1 MNLDD
6 PKLTAYA
13 LGEITDPA
21 ERSEIETWLAAHPEG
36 QGHVAEIRELAS
48 FLSENLH
55 ASSIGLTAAQ
65 REEILHPDKIIPLPT
80 ARRNWSIV
88 ALTALAACLA
98 AAPLLPWAE
107 LLRLRDSS
115 APNVAINDK
124 PMRLQMP
131 TNEPTPSVA
140 PKKELLSGEMVA
152 TEAGQFDAAAPA
164 AVSAP
169 HLQNEQIDE
178 VKLKSQISRSPIV
191 ADAAPASA
199 LLTRETAHAIAGFT
213 AGWSQVVASERRGD
227 LAKSAADS
235 RSASLAFADKDGAP
249 REAFNTEA
257 YDSIAENDFLSAKE
271 NPLST
276 FSIDVDTASYANV
289 RRFLNDGQLPPK
301 GAVRIEELLNY
312 FTYDY
317 APPTGDAPFSTN
329 LEVADCPW
337 QPDHRL
343 VRIGLKGREIPAA
356 DRKPANLVFL
366 IDVSGSM
373 DEPNKLPLLK
383 QSLRLLVDQLAEND
397 RVAIAVYA
405 GSSGLV
411 LESTSN
417 KMAIRAAL
425 ENLQPGGSTN
435 GASGIRLAYEQAV
448 AHFQKDGVNRVILA
462 TDGDFNV
469 GVTSQSDLVDLIT
482 DKAKSGVFLSVLGF
496 GTGNVKDSTMEKL
509 ADKGNGNYAYID
521 SLREGKKVLVE
532 QMGGTLITIAKDVK
546 IQVEFN
552 PNVVSSYRLIGYEN
566 RALKK
571 EDFNND
577 KKDAGEIG
585 SGHTVT
591 ALYEVVPTNDAK
603 PSSSVDPLRYQ
614 SNSGGKKTESSS
626 SAIAGQLSEMLT
638 VKLRYK
644 QLVGDVSQKL
654 EFPLH
659 DDGKKLAA
667 ASTDFRFASA
677 VAEFAQLIRQSEHRQ
692 LASWDATIARANDAK
707 GEDRGGYRAEFIE
720 LVKKARDLTRHNDS

>member
-6 PKLTAYA
+6 PKITAYA
-13 LGEITDPA
+13 LGELTDPA
-21 ERSEIETWLAAHPEG
+21 ELRKIETWLAAHPEG
-36 QGHVAEIRELAS
+36 RAHLAETQELAS

-55 ASSIGLTAAQ
+55 ATSIGLTDGQ
-65 REEILHPDKIIPLPT
+65 REKILAQDKVIPMPV

-88 ALTALAACLA
+88 ALAALAACLA

-107 LLRLRDSS
+107 LLRLRESS

-124 PMRLQMP
+124 PMTIQMP
-131 TNEPTPSVA
+131 Q
-140 PKKELLSGEMVA
+140 
-152 TEAGQFDAAAPA
+152 EAGKLKRENSADFEAPA
-164 AVSAP
+164 LTSSAIP
-169 HLQNEQIDE
+169 LDIA
-178 VKLKSQISRSPIV
+178 PP
-191 ADAAPASA
+191 APAK
-199 LLTRETAHAIAGFT
+199 
-213 AGWSQVVASERRGD
+213 QQPQ
-227 LAKSAADS
+227 
-235 RSASLAFADKDGAP
+235 FAVAP
-249 REAFNTEA
+249 REPKALDDKNQAFGRALSSKISQSDHLSAATGLEKPIIEKLPATNAPRSQMIMDLAGISPLGKNTDSFNTEA

-317 APPTGDAPFSTN
+317 APPSGDAPFSTN

-417 KMAIRAAL
+417 KMAIRDAL

-435 GASGIRLAYEQAV
+435 GASGIKLAYEQAV
-448 AHFQKDGVNRVILA
+448 ANFQKDGVNRVILA

-521 SLREGKKVLVE
+521 SLREGKRVLVE
-532 QMGGTLITIAKDVK
+532 QMGGTLVTIAKDVK

-577 KKDAGEIG
+577 EKDAGEIG

-591 ALYEVVPTNDAK
+591 ALYEVVPANAAQA
-603 PSSSVDPLRYQ
+603 SSSVDPLRYQ

-626 SAIAGQLSEMLT
+626 SAIAGPLSEMLT

-644 QLVGDVSQKL
+644 QPAGDVSQKL

-677 VAEFAQLIRQSEHRQ
+677 VAEFGQLLRQSEHRQ

-720 LVKKARDLTRHNDS
+720 LVKRARDLTRRNDS